1 MLFLGSSLLY
11 IFCPSWLS
19 VCICLVL
26 HTTSSGYFIQGSS
39 VIQNARHVIIQRKCI
54 FRLNSLRRL
63 LHGCQ
68 RMSSFE
74 YSSSTKNVSLPS
86 RDLPRI
92 RLDLYFDK
100 KSKDFGLLMDLLA
113 EASGLVQSLRYSFFE
128 HIFQTRQYVCCVQD
142 PIDVRQTI
150 SKVVECSKCENSC

>member
-1 MLFLGSSLLY
+1 M
-11 IFCPSWLS
+11 I
-19 VCICLVL
+19 L
-26 HTTSSGYFIQGSS
+26 HM
-39 VIQNARHVIIQRKCI
+39 KCI

-74 YSSSTKNVSLPS
+74 YSSSTKIVSLPNG
-86 RDLPRI
+86 DLPRI

-113 EASGLVQSLRYSFFE
+113 EASGLVQSLRYSFFK
-128 HIFQTRQYVCCVQD
+128 HVFTC
-142 PIDVRQTI
+142 
-150 SKVVECSKCENSC
+150 